1 MPTEHQD
8 DADTV
13 ADIAVAVPGVRSL
26 HPGMYGEVATYLP
39 GRRVA
44 GVRVTDQ
51 SIDVHVVVDA
61 DAKVR
66 HTAAAV
72 RRAVADA
79 YPTRSVD
86 VTVEDIAQDNDTGEL
101 K

>member
-44 GVRVTDQ
+44 GVRITDGT
-51 SIDVHVVVDA
+51 IEVHVVVDA

-66 HTAAAV
+66 RTAAAV
-72 RRAVADA
+72 RQAVADA

-86 VTVEDIAQDNDTGEL
+86 VTVEDIAHHKDTGEM